1 MIATVAMVAAVAMI
15 ARIAMTTTMIVKMML
30 GAMMTAV
37 KVG

>member
-1 MIATVAMVAAVAMI
+1 MIATVAMIATMAMI
-15 ARIAMTTTMIVKMML
+15 ARIAMTTTMIVKMII